1 MAEYELCCEIF
12 NQCSNNQMR
21 DVDFQ
26 EVEVADTDAYIR
38 SLEPRADIE
47 KETFSDG
54 TEEILEM
61 DKSDKPHS
69 FAISRKGISWM
80 RLSHLIKADDP
91 SPFPALTQIE
101 AWGHECIED
110 GEAQG

>member
-47 KETFSDG
+47 KEAFSDG
-54 TEEILEM
+54 TVIYHTDTAGL
-61 DKSDKPHS
+61 KKRYS
-69 FAISRKGISWM
+69 FTPI
-80 RLSHLIKADDP
+80 
-91 SPFPALTQIE
+91 
-101 AWGHECIED
+101 
-110 GEAQG
+110 